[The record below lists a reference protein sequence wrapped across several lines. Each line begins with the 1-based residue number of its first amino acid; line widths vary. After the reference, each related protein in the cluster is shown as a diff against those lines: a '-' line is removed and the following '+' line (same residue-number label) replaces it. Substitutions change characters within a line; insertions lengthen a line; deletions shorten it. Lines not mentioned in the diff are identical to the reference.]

1 MKCRRGILLAVLI
14 YVTLDLS
21 VPTIPGAFVFES
33 VDSVEINS
41 GRSGQ
46 GKVEISVL
54 PALARDSFGVSQPPI
69 DLRDRLAAN
78 SNVPLLG
85 HPILNRLP
93 RATLDPAPPSEDPH

>member
-1 MKCRRGILLAVLI
+1 MNCRREMLLAILI

-33 VDSVEINS
+33 ADSLETSS
-41 GRSGQ
+41 GRASE
-46 GKVEISVL
+46 GKAEISVL
-54 PALARDSFGVSQPPI
+54 PALARDSFAGSQVPL

-78 SNVPLLG
+78 NHVALLG

>member
-1 MKCRRGILLAVLI
+1 MAILL

-33 VDSVEINS
+33 ADSLEISS
-41 GRSGQ
+41 GRAGE
-46 GKVEISVL
+46 GKAEISVL

-78 SNVPLLG
+78 CNVALLG

>member
-1 MKCRRGILLAVLI
+1 MLLAILL

-33 VDSVEINS
+33 VDSVEIDR
-41 GRSGQ
+41 GRAGQ
-46 GKVEISVL
+46 GKTEIPVL

-69 DLRDRLAAN
+69 DLRDRVAAN
-78 SNVPLLG
+78 SDVALLG
-85 HPILNRLP
+85 RLILNRLP

>member
-1 MKCRRGILLAVLI
+1 MLLAILL

-33 VDSVEINS
+33 VDSVEISS
-41 GRSGQ
+41 GRGGQ
-46 GKVEISVL
+46 GKAEIPVL
-54 PALARDSFGVSQPPI
+54 PALAGDPFGVSQPSV

-78 SNVPLLG
+78 SNVALLG

-93 RATLDPAPPSEDPH
+93 RATLDPDPPSEDPH

>member
-1 MKCRRGILLAVLI
+1 MLLAILL
-14 YVTLDLS
+14 YVTFDLS

-41 GRSGQ
+41 GRAGQ
-46 GKVEISVL
+46 GKAEISVL

-69 DLRDRLAAN
+69 DLSDRLAAN
-78 SNVPLLG
+78 SEVAPLGRPVPNL
-85 HPILNRLP
+85 LP